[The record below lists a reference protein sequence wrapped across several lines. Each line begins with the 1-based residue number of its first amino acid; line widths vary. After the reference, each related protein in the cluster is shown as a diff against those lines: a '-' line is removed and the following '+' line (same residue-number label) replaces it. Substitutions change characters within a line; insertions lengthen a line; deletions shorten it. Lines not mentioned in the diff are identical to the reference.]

1 MKMVQDAGSPGLQK
15 QTVKPESL
23 RGMESCYENV
33 LVKLGR
39 IIKVKDFFYHSYYVQ
54 YRLLKYCDHLFII
67 INFIL
72 AFIMLC

>member
-1 MKMVQDAGSPGLQK
+1 MKMVQDAGSPSLQK

-39 IIKVKDFFYHSYYVQ
+39 IIKVKDFLSFILCAIQ
-54 YRLLKYCDHLFII
+54 TLKYCENLFII
-67 INFIL
+67 INLIL